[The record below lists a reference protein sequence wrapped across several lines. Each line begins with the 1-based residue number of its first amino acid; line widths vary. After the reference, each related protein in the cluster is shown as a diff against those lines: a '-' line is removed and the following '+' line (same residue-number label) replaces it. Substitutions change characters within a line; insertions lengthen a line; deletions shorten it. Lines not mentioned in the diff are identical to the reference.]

1 MAFRIVVGFGMG
13 GEWGAGAALVSETW
27 PSEHRGKALAIMQS
41 AWAVGGLLA
50 AAVAGPIVE
59 AFGWRWVFFLGITP
73 AIVTYFVR
81 RHIDESAIWTQ
92 KNQLA
97 ESSTVKNSVP
107 IIEIFKGSLLKTTLL
122 ASLFMIVVMIG
133 NYSFNTWLP
142 TYLAT
147 PVAKGGAGLSITK
160 SSLYVIPYWIGCF
173 LGYLSFGFISDKIGR
188 RKTFSGFFIMAAALI
203 PVYIKA
209 ALYPAI
215 FLIIA
220 PLVGFFVMGFF
231 GGFGAILS
239 ELYPTRV
246 RVTGQGFCYNVGRG
260 AGAVSITFVGA
271 LAVTAGIGTA
281 MMIASGLFFVA
292 AILIWTLPETVGKE
306 LE

>member
-1 MAFRIVVGFGMG
+1 
-13 GEWGAGAALVSETW
+13 
-27 PSEHRGKALAIMQS
+27 
-41 AWAVGGLLA
+41 
-50 AAVAGPIVE
+50 
-59 AFGWRWVFFLGITP
+59 
-73 AIVTYFVR
+73 
-81 RHIDESAIWTQ
+81 
-92 KNQLA
+92 
-97 ESSTVKNSVP
+97 
-107 IIEIFKGSLLKTTLL
+107 
-122 ASLFMIVVMIG
+122 
-133 NYSFNTWLP
+133 
-142 TYLAT
+142 
-147 PVAKGGAGLSITK
+147 
-160 SSLYVIPYWIGCF
+160 LYVIPYWIGCF